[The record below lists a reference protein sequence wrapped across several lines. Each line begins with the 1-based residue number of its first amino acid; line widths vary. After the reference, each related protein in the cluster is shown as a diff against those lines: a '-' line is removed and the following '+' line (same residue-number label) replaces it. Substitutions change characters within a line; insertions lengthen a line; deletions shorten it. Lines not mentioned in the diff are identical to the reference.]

1 MNTMRQRAVGLLLAL
16 TVLAGLWVPASAASE
31 SALNDAAERAAA
43 YMLRTVEQPRVGSVG
58 GEWAVLGLARGGFE
72 VPQTFWDSYYA
83 AVEAETA
90 ACKGVLHEKKYT
102 EYARVAIALTAIGAD
117 PTDVAGYDLLTPLGD
132 FDKTVWQGI
141 NGPVW
146 ALLALDAGNYEMPVN
161 PDAKTRVTRQMYVEE
176 ILSRQL
182 DCGGWDLTHRGGGSD
197 ADADVTGM
205 ALQALAKYRDQTVVR
220 DAAERALFW
229 LSDAQDDDGGWSSG
243 GTSNAESTAQVLA
256 ALCELGISLDDP
268 RFVKNGHSALDG
280 LLGYQQP
287 DGSFLHTGGGS
298 GSGQMASE
306 QGLYALVAAQR
317 ALRGENS
324 LYRMG
329 DAAVRIASTAGTGLP
344 GKHPDVQAP
353 AVTTPGTTFPDIA
366 EDGCRSAAGT
376 LAARG
381 VLTGFADGTF
391 RSESHLTRA
400 QFAAVT
406 VRALG
411 LPQQTAGGFAD
422 VASGSWC
429 AGYVGAAHAYGV
441 VNGRTE
447 SVFDPDGTITRQE
460 AAVMLARAARL
471 CGLDTAL
478 TDGEVL
484 DALAPFGDYRTV
496 GDWAKASVAF
506 CCRTGLFDADALD
519 LEPHR
524 PITRGEAAQA
534 VTALLDAAKLL

>member
-146 ALLALDAGNYEMPVN
+146 ALLALDAGDYEMPVN
-161 PDAKTRVTRQMYVEE
+161 PDAKTRATRQMYVEE
-176 ILSRQL
+176 ILARQL

-205 ALQALAKYRDQTVVR
+205 ALQALAKYQDQTAVQ
-220 DAAERALFW
+220 DAAERALSW
-229 LSDAQDDDGGWSSG
+229 LSNVQDAGGGWSSG

-268 RFVKNGHSALDG
+268 RFVKNSHSALDG
-280 LLGYQQP
+280 LLGYQQT

-329 DAAVRIASTAGTGLP
+329 DATARITSAAGTGLP

-366 EDGCRSAAGT
+366 GDKCRSTAET

-391 RSESHLTRA
+391 RPESHLTRA

-406 VRALG
+406 VRALS

-422 VASGSWC
+422 VAPGSWC

-441 VNGRTE
+441 VNGRTKR
-447 SVFDPDGTITRQE
+447 VFDPDGTITRQE
-460 AAVMLARAARL
+460 AAVMLARTARL

-484 DALAPFGDYRTV
+484 DALAPFGDYRMV

-506 CCRTGLFDADALD
+506 CCRTGLFDADALN